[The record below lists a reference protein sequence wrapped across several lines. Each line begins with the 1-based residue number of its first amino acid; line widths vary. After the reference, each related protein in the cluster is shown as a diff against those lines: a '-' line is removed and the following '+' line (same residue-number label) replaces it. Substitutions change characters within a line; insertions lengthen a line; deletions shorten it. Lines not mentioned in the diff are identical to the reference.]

1 MKKKILFIS
10 GGVELPGFAR
20 YPGPYR
26 LATEL
31 RNRGYEVLVIE
42 SFQSF
47 GIKLLLE
54 LIDNWVD
61 GDTLFVG
68 FSATHMRR
76 CFVFENGKRKQVNYS
91 QMQRYEHYDMQCL
104 YYEHHEINELFEK
117 IRSKGAKV
125 VVGGAEDWQRTA
137 RYEADYYFV
146 GQSDRSIIEF
156 SDALSNDRTP
166 RFRLLFN
173 NGKSHKII
181 HQDDYPFEAFNKCK
195 IDYLEQ
201 DLIYPKEA
209 LPIEVA
215 RGCIFK
221 CTYCNYQ
228 LNGKSKHDYVKQET
242 ILYEEIL
249 TSYEKYGTEHFI
261 IVDDLFNDT
270 QDKVDMFLRVSE
282 RLPFEMKW
290 SSYIRLDTLWRYP
303 DMISKLHQSGL
314 RSCMMGIETLHDQ
327 AGKRVGKG
335 LGKTRTLEALD
346 NCKKVWGQDVRLSG
360 TFIVGLD
367 GEPIESIHETFDIV
381 SDMNSAFD
389 AFAFVP
395 LIIYHDLDTTVQK
408 LSTENQGY
416 EIIDTGPLYKVWK
429 TKIMDYHQA
438 CDIAYDLQDRALKM
452 GRSMNPNFSMMPR
465 LANVGIEL
473 PTRGNATVRNHALS
487 IRATKKHEADY
498 VRRVCEY
505 LGISAGVCS

>member
-1 MKKKILFIS
+1 MKNKILFLS

-31 RNRGYEVLVIE
+31 RNIGYEVLVIE
-42 SFQSF
+42 NYHTF
-47 GIKLLLE
+47 GLNLLLE
-54 LIDNWVD
+54 IIDKWVD
-61 GDTLFVG
+61 TDTLFVG

-76 CFVFENGKRKQVNYS
+76 CFVFENGKKIQVNYT
-91 QMQRYEHYDMQCL
+91 QMQRYEKYDMQCL
-104 YYEHHEINELFEK
+104 YYDHDEILELFDK
-117 IRSKGAKV
+117 IRIKGAKI

-137 RYEADYYFV
+137 RYRADYYFV

-156 SDALSNDRTP
+156 ANALKNNITP
-166 RFRLLFN
+166 RFRLQFQLGN
-173 NGKSHKII
+173 SYKII

-195 IDYLEQ
+195 IEYLDQ
-201 DLIYPKEA
+201 DLIYNKEA

-228 LNGKSKHDYVKQET
+228 LNGKSKHDYIKQED
-242 ILYEEIL
+242 ILYNEIL
-249 TSYEKYGTEHFI
+249 GCYEKFGTEHFI
-261 IVDDLFNDT
+261 VVDDLFNDT
-270 QDKVDMFLRVSE
+270 QEKVDMFLRVSK
-282 RLPFEMKW
+282 RLPFKMQW

-303 DMISKLHQSGL
+303 DMIHKLHQSGL
-314 RSCMMGIETLHDQ
+314 KSCMMGIETLHDL

-335 LGKTRTLEALD
+335 LGKKRTLEALE
-346 NCKKVWGQDVRLSG
+346 NCTKIWQQDVRLSG

-367 GEPIESIHETFDIV
+367 GEPIESIHETFDLV

-395 LIIYHDLDTTVQK
+395 LIIYNQLDTTVQK
-408 LSTENQGY
+408 LSTDNQGY
-416 EIIDTGPLYKVWK
+416 NIISSGPLYKIWE
-429 TKIMDYHQA
+429 TSIMNYHQA
-438 CDIAYDLQDRALKM
+438 CDIASNLQNKALKM

-465 LANVGIEL
+465 LSNVGMNL
-473 PTRGNATVRNHALS
+473 PSRGNATVRNHVQNLK
-487 IRATKKHEADY
+487 ATKKHEADY
-498 VRRVCEY
+498 IKKVCQY
-505 LGISAGVCS
+505 LGIDHALYM